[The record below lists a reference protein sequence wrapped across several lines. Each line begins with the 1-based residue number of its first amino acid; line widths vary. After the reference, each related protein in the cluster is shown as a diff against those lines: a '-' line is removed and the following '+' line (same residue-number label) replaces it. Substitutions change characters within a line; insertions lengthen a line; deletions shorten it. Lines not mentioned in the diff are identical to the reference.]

1 MYDEVVSVRLNAK
14 SIEEIDR
21 LINEGD
27 FSTRGEFVKYAVRQ
41 TLKRYEGRSPPPLV
55 TESPQDFLFSTSK
68 VVKVPN
74 GDADW
79 KHAAVPGGLV
89 SISSVRRRQYPL
101 RPGRSHGS
109 V

>member
-1 MYDEVVSVRLNAK
+1 MYDEVVSVRLNKK

-55 TESPQDFLFSTSK
+55 TES
-68 VVKVPN
+68 KVPN

-79 KHAAVPGGLV
+79 KHVAVPGG
-89 SISSVRRRQYPL
+89 
-101 RPGRSHGS
+101 
-109 V
+109 